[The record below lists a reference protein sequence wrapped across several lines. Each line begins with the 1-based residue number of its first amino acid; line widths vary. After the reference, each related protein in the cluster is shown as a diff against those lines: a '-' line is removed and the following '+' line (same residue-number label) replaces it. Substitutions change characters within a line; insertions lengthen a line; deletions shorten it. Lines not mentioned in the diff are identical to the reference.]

1 MEDLDL
7 DFVETKVSKEADKL
21 VYDVEVARAFF
32 QANGKPA
39 AIAKD
44 ALLFTEKTPGGRMY
58 FIARG
63 DILLSMNGKSLDVA
77 KAGEILGEMSVVTG
91 SLRTATAVARSDCM
105 LIDMEGEQFK

>member
-39 AIAKD
+39 TITKD
-44 ALLFTEKTPGGRMY
+44 GVLFAEKTPGGRMY
-58 FIARG
+58 FIIRG

-77 KAGEILGEMSVVTG
+77 KAGEVLGEMSVVTG
-91 SLRTATAVARSDCM
+91 
-105 LIDMEGEQFK
+105 